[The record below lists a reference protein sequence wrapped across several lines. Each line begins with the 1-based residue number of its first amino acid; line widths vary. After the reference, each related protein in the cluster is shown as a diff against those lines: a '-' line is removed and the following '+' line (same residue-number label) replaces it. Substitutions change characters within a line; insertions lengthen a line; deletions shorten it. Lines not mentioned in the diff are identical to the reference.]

1 MPASLNAMN
10 EQSSRCTAWHAR
22 QSFTRGFFMQ
32 INKIVVAA
40 FCASALAGCST
51 TASFT
56 SGMEE
61 PVKAIT
67 NAAAL
72 ADEAEQN
79 VLKAV
84 AAGLAPTSLAL
95 DDLVCRPV
103 GPGPGSVRSQLQ
115 AFGDALDTVRKVG
128 EKPDDTSYAGYIR
141 KFRENAAAGQPPADP
156 AAEQADASKKELERL
171 VRCKALFKADTASGT
186 QLRPLDGEGALPLF
200 FTRLLGFDQLMKV
213 FLGQAE
219 ALSREAAVRRTIQI
233 LLPGLKE
240 SATQLKTVPT
250 PTYGPMMRY
259 VSGSAPE
266 AEGMNGT
273 VLGATVN
280 VRRWY
285 VSHQARTQWDYLS
298 RCRAAADKTCFGDP
312 AVQAAANGFAASVYL
327 YRSLAKVDSV
337 KVQATVDAAVV
348 AAEKSL
354 EVKGAAA
361 WIDGLIGIADALSAL
376 DEAYGKYDKSRD

>member
-1 MPASLNAMN
+1 MKLTIA
-10 EQSSRCTAWHAR
+10 
-22 QSFTRGFFMQ
+22 
-32 INKIVVAA
+32 VAVIGA
-40 FCASALAGCST
+40 AALAGCGT

-56 SGMEE
+56 RGMEE
-61 PVKAIT
+61 PVKAIA

-84 AAGLAPTSLAL
+84 AAGLAPPSLAL
-95 DDLVCRPV
+95 DELVCKPV
-103 GPGPGSVRSQLQ
+103 GPGPGDVRSQLQ

-156 AAEQADASKKELERL
+156 AAEQAEARKKEFERL
-171 VRCKALFKADTASGT
+171 VRCKALFKADTDTGT
-186 QLRPLDGEGALPLF
+186 QLRPLDGEGALPMF
-200 FTRLLGFDQLMKV
+200 FTRLLGFDQLVKTM
-213 FLGQAE
+213 LGQAE
-219 ALSREAAVRRTIQI
+219 ALSREAAVKRTIQM
-233 LLPGLKE
+233 LLPALKDA
-240 SATQLKTVPT
+240 ATQLKMVPT
-250 PTYGPMMRY
+250 STYGPLVRY
-259 VSGSAPE
+259 GAGSAPE

-285 VSHQARTQWDYLS
+285 VAQQARAQWDYLS
-298 RCRAAADKTCFGDP
+298 RCRAAVDKTCFGDP
-312 AVQAAANGFAASVYL
+312 AVQATANGFAASVYS
-327 YRSLAKVDSV
+327 YRSLAKVNSV
-337 KVQATVDAAVV
+337 KVQASVDAAVI

-376 DEAYGKYDKSRD
+376 DDAYGKYDKSKD

>member
-1 MPASLNAMN
+1 MKVTIA
-10 EQSSRCTAWHAR
+10 
-22 QSFTRGFFMQ
+22 
-32 INKIVVAA
+32 VAVIGA
-40 FCASALAGCST
+40 AALAGCGT

-56 SGMEE
+56 RGMEE
-61 PVKAIT
+61 PVKAIA

-84 AAGLAPTSLAL
+84 ATGLAPSSLTL
-95 DDLVCRPV
+95 GDLVCKPLGL
-103 GPGPGSVRSQLQ
+103 GPGDVRTQLR
-115 AFGDALDTVRKVG
+115 AFGDVLDTVRKVG

-156 AAEQADASKKELERL
+156 AAEQAEARKKELERL
-171 VRCKALFKADTASGT
+171 SRCNALFKADTATGT
-186 QLRPLDGEGALPLF
+186 QLRPLDGEGALPMF
-200 FTRLLGFDQLMKV
+200 FTRLLGFDQLVKAI
-213 FLGQAE
+213 LGQAE
-219 ALSREAAVRRTIQI
+219 ALSREAAVKRTIQM

-240 SATQLKTVPT
+240 AATQLKTVPT
-250 PTYGPMMRY
+250 PTYGPLVRY
-259 VSGSAPE
+259 AASSVPE

-285 VSHQARTQWDYLS
+285 VAQQARTQWEYLS
-298 RCRAAADKTCFGDP
+298 RCRAAADKACFGDP
-312 AVQAAANGFAASVYL
+312 DVQAAANGFAASVYS
-327 YRSLAKVDSV
+327 YRSLAKVDSA

-354 EVKGAAA
+354 EVKGAAG

-376 DEAYGKYDKSRD
+376 DDAYGKYDKSKD